1 MPLLQGT
8 NDLSWKFRFPLLQ
21 GHYCHL
27 ALAGA
32 LLGKDILQGT
42 NDNNAPARVEIKIF
56 KKGHLSLAGGALL
69 ENDSL
74 H

>member
-21 GHYCHL
+21 GYYCHFP
-27 ALAGA
+27 LAGA
-32 LLGKDILQGT
+32 LLEKDVLQGT
-42 NDNNAPARVEIKIF
+42 NDNNAPAIVEIEIF

-69 ENDSL
+69 ENASL